1 MTQTLTTNPPVA
13 SVVFNGIEKV
23 YPTAAGS
30 VHALKAINLD
40 IQQGEIFGFIGRSGA
55 GKSTLIRLINGLERP
70 SSGTVLVN
78 GTATSSLSGEELV
91 QFRRRTGMIFQHFN
105 LMSAK
110 TVAQN
115 VALPLVMAGVP
126 KAQIVRKVD
135 ELLSL
140 VGLTDKR
147 SAYPAQLSGGQ
158 KQRVGIA
165 RALVQD
171 PDILL
176 CDEATSAL
184 DPETTQSILA
194 LLQEINRRNGL
205 TIVLITHEM
214 AVIREICDQV
224 AVLDHGQIVESG
236 DVWKVFGQPTHEV
249 TKTLLGQIAHGLPDD
264 LVDRLQP
271 GLPSDSGTL
280 LLRIT
285 LLPDSAVTPDI
296 QAILQS
302 LTGPVRLLDSA
313 VDRIRG
319 HSFGRLLVAVPSL
332 GNVPA
337 EIEARFN
344 AISTQIHFEVLG
356 HVPTDI

>member
-1 MTQTLTTNPPVA
+1 MTHNLVADSPAA
-13 SVVFNGIEKV
+13 SVVFAAIEKV
-23 YPTAAGS
+23 YPTTAGP
-30 VHALKAINLD
+30 VHALKDINLE
-40 IQQGEIFGFIGRSGA
+40 IQHGEIFGFIGRSGA
-55 GKSTLIRLINGLERP
+55 GKSSLIRLINGLERP
-70 SSGTVLVN
+70 TQGQVVVN
-78 GTATSSLSGEELV
+78 GTPTSTLAGEDLV

-110 TVAQN
+110 TVAEN

-126 KAQIVRKVD
+126 KAQIERKVN
-135 ELLSL
+135 ELLAL

-147 SAYPAQLSGGQ
+147 DVHPAQLSGGQ

-184 DPETTQSILA
+184 DPETTQSILD
-194 LLQEINRRNGL
+194 LLREINRRNGI

-214 AVIREICDQV
+214 AVIREICDHV
-224 AVLDHGQIVESG
+224 AVLDHGQIVETG
-236 DVWKVFGQPTHEV
+236 DVWRVFGNPQHEV

-264 LVDRLQP
+264 LLERLQP
-271 GLPSDSGTL
+271 GLPADTGTV

-285 LLPDSAVTPDI
+285 LLPDQGAAPDL
-296 QAILQS
+296 QAILHSIKGKVQ
-302 LTGPVRLLDSA
+302 LLDSA
-313 VDRIRG
+313 VDRIHG
-319 HSFGRLLVAVPSL
+319 HTFGRLLVAIPAL
-332 GNVPA
+332 DNTPA
-337 EIEARFN
+337 EIEARLSSLVTH
-344 AISTQIHFEVLG
+344 IQLEVLG